1 MSKKPAFK
9 IQAKSKTSENKI
21 DLLAFWENDN
31 GMFGGVMDKQVAKIV
46 LSSGQVITPDG
57 VYFNLYDNREEKT
70 KTQTP
75 TDPSKHKAYEGDDA
89 DADIP
94 F

>member
-57 VYFNLYDNREEKT
+57 VYFNLYDNREESKP
-70 KTQTP
+70 QTP
-75 TDPSKHKAYEGDDA
+75 TDPNKHKAYEGEDA
-89 DADIP
+89 KDIP

>member
-57 VYFNLYDNREEKT
+57 VYFNLYDNREEKP
-70 KTQTP
+70 KTQ
-75 TDPSKHKAYEGDDA
+75 TDPSKHKAYEDEDEK
-89 DADIP
+89 DIP